1 VQGEDNEKTDGKSGA
16 LHRMRFMRDDLS
28 SGIQVIDEKSNVIAR
43 PVQRVRLSKRSGSLP
58 CRAISFVG
66 E

>member
-1 VQGEDNEKTDGKSGA
+1 
-16 LHRMRFMRDDLS
+16 MRFMRDDLS